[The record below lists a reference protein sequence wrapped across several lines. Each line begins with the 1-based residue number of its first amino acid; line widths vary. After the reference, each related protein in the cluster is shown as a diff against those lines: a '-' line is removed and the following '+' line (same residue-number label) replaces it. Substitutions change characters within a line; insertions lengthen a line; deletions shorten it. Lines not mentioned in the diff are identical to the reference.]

1 MKFTQR
7 ATIVALSAATYT
19 SNVHATNFIIFQ
31 PDDMRFYEDWSP
43 PAHLPWDND
52 VYPGEEYPMYS
63 NLPWIN
69 KLRNNGM
76 TMKNAYTSSPKCGT
90 SRYSTITGRYPT
102 RSSLSRETSWRYGT
116 NPAKAIIPNTK
127 LEDIDDIKDGNDC
140 SHGNIAQVFR
150 KNGYTTGMVGK
161 WHLTDTD
168 TDRFNIEEI
177 RSKII
182 SCGFDKVE
190 A

>member
-1 MKFTQR
+1 MKCTQR
-7 ATIVALSAATYT
+7 ATIVVLSAATYT
-19 SNVHATNFIIFQ
+19 SNVHATNFLIFQ

-43 PAHLPWDND
+43 PAHLPWPRS
-52 VYPGEEYPMYS
+52 YPGEEYPMYS

-76 TMKNAYTSSPKCGT
+76 VMNNAYTSSPMCGT

-102 RSSLSRETSWRYGT
+102 RSSVSRVTSWRDGT
-116 NPAKAIIPNTK
+116 NPANAIIPNTK

-161 WHLTDTD
+161 WHLTDTLG
-168 TDRFNIEEI
+168 RRRIEKI
-177 RSKII
+177 RRKII

>member
-1 MKFTQR
+1 MKLTQR
-7 ATIVALSAATYT
+7 ATVVALSAATYF
-19 SNVHATNFIIFQ
+19 SIVDATNFIIFQ

-43 PAHLPWDND
+43 PAHLPRGDD
-52 VYPGEEYPMYS
+52 EYPGEEYPMYS
-63 NLPWIN
+63 KLPWIN
-69 KLRNNGM
+69 ELRNNGM
-76 TMKNAYTSSPKCGT
+76 MMTNAYTSSSMCGT

-102 RSSLSRETSWRYGT
+102 RSSVSRETSWRRGT
-116 NPAKAIIPNTK
+116 NPANVIIPNTK
-127 LEDIDDIKDGNDC
+127 LEDIDDSIKDGNDC

-161 WHLTDTD
+161 WHLTST
-168 TDRFNIEEI
+168 RRLSIEEI

>member
-1 MKFTQR
+1 MNVMKFTQR

-31 PDDMRFYEDWSP
+31 PDDMRFYKDWSP

-76 TMKNAYTSSPKCGT
+76 T
-90 SRYSTITGRYPT
+90 ITMRIRVLPSVALHDT
-102 RSSLSRETSWRYGT
+102 LQ
-116 NPAKAIIPNTK
+116 
-127 LEDIDDIKDGNDC
+127 LQDDIQLDHHYYVRL
-140 SHGNIAQVFR
+140 HG
-150 KNGYTTGMVGK
+150 GMEPI
-161 WHLTDTD
+161 LPMQSCQ
-168 TDRFNIEEI
+168 RP
-177 RSKII
+177 SLKILMI
-182 SCGFDKVE
+182 
-190 A
+190 